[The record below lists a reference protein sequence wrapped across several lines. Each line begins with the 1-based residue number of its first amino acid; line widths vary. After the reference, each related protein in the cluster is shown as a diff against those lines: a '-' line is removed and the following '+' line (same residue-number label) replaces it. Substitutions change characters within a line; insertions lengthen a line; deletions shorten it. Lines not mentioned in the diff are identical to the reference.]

1 MFARVP
7 VCEPECRASN
17 SGAYQ
22 KFMRQA
28 TLSVGRQEA
37 RTLVTLRDAVLP
49 RLLSAEL
56 RVPAAAQAANE
67 Q

>member
-1 MFARVP
+1 
-7 VCEPECRASN
+7 
-17 SGAYQ
+17 
-22 KFMRQA
+22 MRQA